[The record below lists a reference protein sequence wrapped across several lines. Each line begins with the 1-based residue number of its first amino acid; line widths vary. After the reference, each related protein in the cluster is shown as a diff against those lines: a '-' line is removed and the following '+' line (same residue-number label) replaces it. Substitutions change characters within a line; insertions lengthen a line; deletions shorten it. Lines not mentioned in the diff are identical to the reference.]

1 MSKVEQ
7 EPEMS
12 KNKSSLFG
20 DGLEGLFETG
30 LKLAAASQGG
40 AGGLAIVNALFAA
53 NRGQDPLQAGIG
65 AFANAAAIGP
75 TGAAILQGMGGGGR
89 SVGSAEQGLGQFL
102 NTMSSTKGQNRVM
115 NNAILAS
122 LAGGKERGLE
132 IFVQSVLDPDL
143 NLDAPSV
150 MREHLNEQRTV
161 KFDKVLSPT
170 EMRQFDTGERRPDY
184 TGAILPDTP
193 RVRVVR
199 EGGMIEG
206 PGTGTSDSIPAAIY
220 QNGGRVQEAALSD
233 GEFVMTADAVKGAGG
248 GNRDAGA
255 AKMYQMMNQFERRA

>member
-30 LKLAAASQGG
+30 VKLFAASQGG
-40 AGGLAIVNALFAA
+40 AGGFALANALFAA

-65 AFANAAAIGP
+65 SLFNASAIGP

-115 NNAILAS
+115 NNALLAS

-132 IFVQSVLDPDL
+132 IFFQSMIDPDL

-150 MREHLNEQRTV
+150 MREYLNEQRKV
-161 KFDKVLSPT
+161 QFDKVMSPT

-193 RVRVVR
+193 RVRAAM
-199 EGGMIEG
+199 GGMIEG